1 MRSIISA
8 VVLTALL
15 GAGCAARVGYSATVS
30 SDGYGPDLVYVAPGV
45 QVIADFDEPIF
56 YADGLYWRFYAGT
69 WYRSSQYTGGWAY
82 ATPPPVVLRIE
93 RPHTYVHYRPAGWV
107 SRRDRVARQP
117 DRQRVEPRRDDP
129 PPRQPTYRPQ
139 PPPRA
144 QPQPPRAQP
153 QPPPRMQP
161 QPPRGGPPG
170 RDHERRDDRD
180 HGDRGDHHDRR

>member
-8 VVLTALL
+8 VVMTALL

-69 WYRSSQYTGGWAY
+69 WYRSSQYTGGWVY

-93 RPHTYVHYRPAGWV
+93 RPHTYVHYRGHGSV
-107 SRRDRVARQP
+107 KRQK
-117 DRQRVEPRRDDP
+117 V
-129 PPRQPTYRPQ
+129 
-139 PPPRA
+139 
-144 QPQPPRAQP
+144 
-153 QPPPRMQP
+153 
-161 QPPRGGPPG
+161 
-170 RDHERRDDRD
+170 RDHRGNSGHHEKAKKQKRPKTRD
-180 HGDRGDHHDRR
+180 HRR

>member
-8 VVLTALL
+8 VVMTALL

-69 WYRSSQYTGGWAY
+69 WYRSSQYTGGWVY

-117 DRQRVEPRRDDP
+117 DRQRVEPRRGEP
-129 PPRQPTYRPQ
+129 PPRQPVYQ
-139 PPPRA
+139 A
-144 QPQPPRAQP
+144 QPPRAQP
-153 QPPPRMQP
+153 QPPGAQPQPPPRPQP

-170 RDHERRDDRD
+170 RDHDRRDDRD